1 MQSYHPE
8 IKGTDSSSCCPEVLE
23 QRRGEVRID
32 DFSRLVHDFQANLK
46 NRLRLV
52 EANIQTLFL
61 ILSQVFSIKITI
73 FCDRNSEFDI
83 LELTDLVEPR
93 THHQILLT

>member
-61 ILSQVFSIKITI
+61 ILSQVFSNWPPGK
-73 FCDRNSEFDI
+73 RVVSKYRYNS
-83 LELTDLVEPR
+83 LPR
-93 THHQILLT
+93 FT